1 MKRIAMA
8 QDWSK
13 KRTGQVAL
21 QPALRRYRRY
31 LEDRMFAASIF
42 ESYLNRVKLFLEWA
56 GTNAPSTGQFDS
68 YSRFYS
74 YREIF
79 A

>member
-1 MKRIAMA
+1 MA

-13 KRTGQVAL
+13 KTGQVAL
-21 QPALRRYRRY
+21 QPALRRYRRN
-31 LEDRMFAASIF
+31 LEDHMLAASTI
-42 ESYLNRVKLFLEWA
+42 EGYLNRVKLFLEWS
-56 GTNAPSTGQFDS
+56 GTNAPSTSQFDG
-68 YSRFYS
+68 YSRFDG

>member
-13 KRTGQVAL
+13 KTGQVAL

-31 LEDRMFAASIF
+31 LEDHMLTASTI
-42 ESYLNRVKLFLEWA
+42 ESYLNRVKLFLEEL
-56 GTNAPSTGQFDS
+56 QR
-68 YSRFYS
+68 Y
-74 YREIF
+74 IIL
-79 A
+79 